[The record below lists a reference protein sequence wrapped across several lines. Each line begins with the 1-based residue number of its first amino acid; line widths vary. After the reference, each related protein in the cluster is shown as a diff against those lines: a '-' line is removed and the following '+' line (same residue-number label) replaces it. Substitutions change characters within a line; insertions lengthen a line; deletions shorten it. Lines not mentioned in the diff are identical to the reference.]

1 MYVELHLLAAGDDDW
16 MCILNLLF
24 ILCQPTPA
32 TFFFFN
38 FFFLRLSLHTSYD
51 QTRWA
56 NLI

>member
-1 MYVELHLLAAGDDDW
+1 MYVGLHLLAAGDDDW

-24 ILCQPTPA
+24 ILYQLTPA
-32 TFFFFN
+32 TFFFN
-38 FFFLRLSLHTSYD
+38 FFFLRLFLHTSYD